1 MIRNISKVVSGL
13 DANGTHQKHKAP
25 GQSNPTVRTRLFS
38 WALVIFVAL
47 PGALACGDAKTPDPA
62 ISRFEVVPSTIE
74 VGETA
79 TLKVAYSGGEGRVE
93 PLGGPIPSGIDVALE
108 ATSSTE
114 YTLTV
119 TGNGST
125 KVAKASLTVKPGLL
139 VKVEG
144 LPVGLDAAVTVVG
157 PDGFTR
163 TLARNEALKSL
174 KPGRYAVS
182 AAAVLEGTT
191 SRPPLRLRQEV
202 ELTTTGA
209 LVKVTYPAPTLTF
222 KLPGDVALD
231 FVLIPP
237 GSFMMGAVH
246 PEQTA
251 DWLGAAPYALP
262 RHEVTFAKAFYLAKY
277 PVTTR
282 QWKAVTGWTTPDY
295 ATKDPDVAVWN
306 RDWFEW
312 QLEFLAPLNKLV
324 AGKEFRLPS
333 EAEWEYALRAGSTT
347 TYFWGDDF
355 NKVDTYVWTQE
366 TTSDVGNLWPKV
378 GLKQPNAWGL
388 HDLFNVA
395 QWTEDDYH
403 PDYNGAPSDGNPWI
417 DNPRPAWRTWRG
429 SGWGAYSTLRGD
441 QKYLFNSAYRI
452 GLGYPPATKL
462 GLRLALSISE

>member
-1 MIRNISKVVSGL
+1 MSRSVQALLSRTGL
-13 DANGTHQKHKAP
+13 RFWL
-25 GQSNPTVRTRLFS
+25 SL
-38 WALVIFVAL
+38 AL
-47 PGALACGDAKTPDPA
+47 PGLLFALACGGAKAPGPPDPA
-62 ISRFEVVPSTIE
+62 ISRFEAVPSTIE
-74 VGETA
+74 VGEPA
-79 TLKVAYSGGEGRVE
+79 ALKVAYTGGEGRVE
-93 PLGGPIPSGIDVALE
+93 PLVGPVASDKEVALE
-108 ATSSTE
+108 AVSSTE

-119 TGNGST
+119 TAGDGRA
-125 KVAKASLTVKPGLL
+125 KVARTTLTVKPGLL

-144 LPVGLDAAVTVVG
+144 LPVGLDAAVTVAG
-157 PDGFTR
+157 PDGFAR
-163 TLARNEALKSL
+163 TLARTEALKGL

-209 LVKVTYPAPTLTF
+209 QVKVSYPAPTLSF

-295 ATKDPDVAVWN
+295 ATKDPEVAVWD

-312 QLEFLAPLNKLV
+312 HLEFLAVLNKLLP
-324 AGKEFRLPS
+324 GKEFRVPS
-333 EAEWEYALRAGSTT
+333 ETEWEYALRAGSTT
-347 TYFWGDDF
+347 KYFWGDDF
-355 NKVDTYVWTQE
+355 AQVDTYCWTQD
-366 TTSDVGNLWPKV
+366 TTTGVGNLWPKV

-388 HDLFNVA
+388 HDMFSVT

-403 PDYNGAPSDGNPWI
+403 PNYIGAPSDGSTWL
-417 DNPRPAWRTWRG
+417 DNPRPVWRTARG
-429 SGWGAYSTLRGD
+429 AGWAFYSSTRPD
-441 QKYLFNSAYRI
+441 QKYLFNPAYRI
-452 GLGYPPATKL
+452 GNGYHPATDI
-462 GLRLALSISE
+462 GLRLALSITE

>member
-1 MIRNISKVVSGL
+1 MVAAEPACIESSQGPLHRLPLRNRPS
-13 DANGTHQKHKAP
+13 A
-25 GQSNPTVRTRLFS
+25 RC
-38 WALVIFVAL
+38 WALVAL
-47 PGALACGDAKTPDPA
+47 VTLLGAFACGGAKTPDPA

-74 VGETA
+74 VGEPA
-79 TLKVAYSGGEGRVE
+79 ALKVAYSGGDGRVE
-93 PLGGPIPSGIDVALE
+93 PLVGPVASDKDVALE
-108 ATSSTE
+108 AASSTE

-119 TGNGST
+119 TSGAGVV
-125 KVAKASLTVKPGLL
+125 KAAKAFLTVKPGLL

-144 LPVGLDAAVTVVG
+144 LPVGLDAAVTVEG
-157 PDGFTR
+157 PDGFVK
-163 TLARNEALKSL
+163 TLARTEALKAL

-202 ELTTTGA
+202 DLTTTGA
-209 LVKVTYPAPTLTF
+209 QVKVSYPAPTLSF

-251 DWLGAAPYALP
+251 EWIGAAPYALP
-262 RHEVTFAKAFYLAKY
+262 RHNVTFAKAFYLAKY

-295 ATKDPDVAVWN
+295 ATKDPEVAVWD

-312 QLEFLAPLNKLV
+312 HLDFLPVLNKLV
-324 AGKEFRLPS
+324 PGQAFRLPS

-347 TYFWGDDF
+347 KYFWGDDYAQA
-355 NKVDTYVWTQE
+355 DTYSWTYDN
-366 TTSDVGNLWPKV
+366 THALGILWPKV

-388 HDLFNVA
+388 HDMFTQP

-403 PDYNGAPSDGNPWI
+403 PDYLGAPADGSPWI
-417 DNPRPAWRTWRG
+417 DNQRPVWRTARG
-429 SGWGAYSTLRGD
+429 SIWGWANAPETYT
-441 QKYLFNSAYRI
+441 KYYLDSAYRI
-452 GLGYPPATKL
+452 GLGWHPATET
-462 GLRLALSISE
+462 GLRLALSITE